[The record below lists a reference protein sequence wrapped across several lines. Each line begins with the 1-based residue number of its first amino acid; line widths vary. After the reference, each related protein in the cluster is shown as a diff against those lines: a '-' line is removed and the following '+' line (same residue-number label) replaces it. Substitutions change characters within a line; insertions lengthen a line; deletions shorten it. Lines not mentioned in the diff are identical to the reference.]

1 MVNITRRP
9 NRPRSSRRRITLLS
23 AALIGAVVA
32 WVFLDWRLRPLV
44 EQYSQTQAKLAA
56 SLAADRAVTQAL
68 SAAETPL
75 TVRIQ
80 RDSAGNIQSV
90 ETDMTAVNRLK
101 AAVTDAMTEAL
112 SQKELTLRIPL
123 GTLLGSDLLTG
134 RGPRLPIKVLCNAT
148 VITALSGRFES
159 AGINQTNHQLW
170 LTARVTMVCVISGFR
185 QLTVES
191 ETQYLV
197 AETVLVGAVPD
208 TYADLGTLTQ

>member
-75 TVRIQ
+75 TVSIQ